1 MSLTES
7 TIKGKFD
14 ELAGKAKQ
22 AFGEGTDNN
31 KVANEGAAQEVKG
44 HTEQAWGSVKEGAQ
58 DTADEAKARHDAETT
73 NAGHDARTSATTTA
87 EHLKDRVQAGID
99 DLRNR

>member
-1 MSLTES
+1 MSLNES
-7 TIKGKFD
+7 TIKGKLD

-22 AFGEGTDNN
+22 VFGEGTDNN

-58 DTADEAKARHDAETT
+58 DVEARHDAQVTEE
-73 NAGHDARTSATTTA
+73 GHESRVKATSAA
-87 EHLKDRVQAGID
+87 EHLKERVKAGVD
-99 DLRNR
+99 YLQGK